1 MVGIESVGEQHPE
14 DWPGEHAEHFVQQGG
29 DGEQRASLKKDAQ
42 NRSTSVVQRQQDVA
56 AEDRN
61 QRKRDAK
68 QSDDRRGDER
78 C

>member
-1 MVGIESVGEQHPE
+1 MVGIESAGEQHPE

-42 NRSTSVVQRQQDVA
+42 NGSTSVVQRQQGVT

-61 QRKRDAK
+61 QRKCDAE
-68 QSDDRRGDER
+68 QSDDRCGNERG
-78 C
+78 